1 MAAGVSRK
9 LSFVKF
15 CPVWAIYLTFLCLF
29 KCNGKVYRRFFMYSD
44 ELTKYLYSY
53 GMPQEP
59 AEALEKEAKTA
70 KENEPKK
77 AESPLLHVL
86 RSAYAT
92 VPIKFSN
99 E

>member
-1 MAAGVSRK
+1 
-9 LSFVKF
+9 
-15 CPVWAIYLTFLCLF
+15 
-29 KCNGKVYRRFFMYSD
+29 MYSD

-59 AEALEKEAKTA
+59 VEAPEKGAAKGKDT
-70 KENEPKK
+70 KK
-77 AESPLLHVL
+77 TESPLLHVL

>member
-1 MAAGVSRK
+1 
-9 LSFVKF
+9 
-15 CPVWAIYLTFLCLF
+15 
-29 KCNGKVYRRFFMYSD
+29 MYSD

-59 AEALEKEAKTA
+59 AKASKKETA
-70 KENEPKK
+70 TKKNGFKK
-77 AESPLLHVL
+77 AENPLLHVL
-86 RSAYAT
+86 RSAYAS